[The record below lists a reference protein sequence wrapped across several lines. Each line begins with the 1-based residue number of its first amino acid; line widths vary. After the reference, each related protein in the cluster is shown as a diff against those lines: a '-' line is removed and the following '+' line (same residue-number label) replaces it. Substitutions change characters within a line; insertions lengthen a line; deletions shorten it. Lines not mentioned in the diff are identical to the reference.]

1 MKVSPSSPKRG
12 EPVKVVAK
20 GILTKPVSSGSY
32 DLHVKLGSSEIYK
45 HEGPMCGDSSAEVII
60 SLSFYSTN
68 VPRWPS
74 SFFVYMILLTLCC
87 FTFLFATHADVPL
100 YESALSRLQL

>member
-1 MKVSPSSPKRG
+1 MTVSPSSPKRG
-12 EPVKVVAK
+12 EPVKVVAN

-60 SLSFYSTN
+60 SLSFCNIKCTTMIL
-68 VPRWPS
+68 
-74 SFFVYMILLTLCC
+74 SFFVYMIFLTP
-87 FTFLFATHADVPL
+87 FD
-100 YESALSRLQL
+100 